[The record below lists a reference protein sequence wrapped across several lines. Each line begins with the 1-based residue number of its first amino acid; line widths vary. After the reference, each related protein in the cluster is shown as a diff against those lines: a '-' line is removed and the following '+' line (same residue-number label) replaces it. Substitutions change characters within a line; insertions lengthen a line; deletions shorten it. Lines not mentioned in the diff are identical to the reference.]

1 MILFS
6 NTNLNMFTG
15 IIQSTAKLNKI
26 ISKKNNYTYVLES
39 NQSFNK
45 KDIGTSIAID
55 GVCLTLVNYKKI
67 SNKKKYIFF
76 NISPETLKISSL
88 KNKNIGTILNL
99 EKSLKFGD
107 EIAGHFLQ
115 GHVDD
120 IGKVIFVKK
129 NYNSWIFWITIRA
142 KFKKYII
149 NKGSIAINGVSL
161 TINEIKKNK
170 IRVDIIPHTFNKTN
184 FNFLKKNMI
193 VNIEYDLLMKFLKK

>member
-1 MILFS
+1 MFNFS
-6 NTNLNMFTG
+6 KF
-15 IIQSTAKLNKI
+15 
-26 ISKKNNYTYVLES
+26 
-39 NQSFNK
+39 
-45 KDIGTSIAID
+45 
-55 GVCLTLVNYKKI
+55 KKI
-67 SNKKKYIFF
+67 SNKKNYIFF

-88 KNKNIGTILNL
+88 KKKIIGTILNL

-120 IGKVIFVKK
+120 TGKVLSVKK
-129 NYNSWIFWITIRA
+129 NYNSWIFWIAIRP

-184 FNFLKKNMI
+184 FKFLKKNMI
-193 VNIEYDLLMKFLKK
+193 VNLEYDLLMKFLKK

>member
-1 MILFS
+1 
-6 NTNLNMFTG
+6 MFTG
-15 IIQSTAKLNKI
+15 IIQSKAKLKKI
-26 ISKKNNYTYVLES
+26 ITKKSNYTYVLES
-39 NQSFNK
+39 NLKLTKN
-45 KDIGTSIAID
+45 DIGTSIAID
-55 GVCLTLVNYKKI
+55 GVCLTLVKFQKLLSKN
-67 SNKKKYIFF
+67 NLIFF
-76 NISPETLKISSL
+76 NISPETLKISSFQ
-88 KNKNIGTILNL
+88 KNKVGTILNL

-120 IGKVIFVKK
+120 TGTVLSVKNKK
-129 NYNSWIFWITIRA
+129 NSWTFWIKIKS

-184 FNFLKKNMI
+184 FKFLKKNTI
-193 VNIEYDLLMKFLKK
+193 VNLEYDLLMKFLKK

>member
-1 MILFS
+1 
-6 NTNLNMFTG
+6 MFTG
-15 IIQSTAKLNKI
+15 IIQSTAKLKKI
-26 ISKKNNYTYVLES
+26 ISKNNNYTYVLES
-39 NQSFNK
+39 NLKLDK
-45 KDIGTSIAID
+45 KDIGTSISID
-55 GVCLTLVNYKKI
+55 GVCLTLVSYKKI
-67 SNKKKYIFF
+67 SKKKNNIFF

-88 KNKNIGTILNL
+88 EKKNVGTILNL

-120 IGKVIFVKK
+120 TGKILFVKK
-129 NYNSWIFWITIRA
+129 NKNSWIFWIATRA
-142 KFKKYII
+142 KFQKYLI

-184 FNFLKKNMI
+184 FKFLKKNII
-193 VNIEYDLLMKFLKK
+193 VNLEYDLLMKFLKK